1 MVKKYIISIK
11 LKSDAHFDSH
21 SSIAGLEHSKIYRDR
36 EGLPYLPAK
45 HFIGVLKDQ
54 IEKWIKPSATD
65 EEKELIEE
73 IIEGKAESIKVN
85 WSDFFIDEKIYGE
98 VKKFESLEK
107 DDALF
112 NQNREQKFQIS
123 VDSSEVYTKK
133 RSTIKSKDIK
143 NKYLDSK
150 EVIPAGIILFGA
162 LTIDGY
168 EKEEHYRIDE
178 LLKKWMGIVDHLGSK
193 KNRGFGKVKV
203 SLERIENIDG
213 QGSQSIKNDA
223 KWIFYKI
230 DLKSPLKLSK
240 EGGVHNFESTN
251 TYISADTIRGAFI
264 GKLIQKA
271 HLDENTVI
279 DFIKGC
285 KFYNSYPMIENRC
298 TFPTPDIYR
307 VYQQDIG
314 KFNWNRDTTKYFI
327 KEFEN
332 NSSGKRERFCTVF
345 DQLSNKSSM
354 KYEDTVSYKPGEYF
368 YYNDDTI
375 NAFNLT
381 KEVHTRRNQKTN
393 EVYQYELVPS
403 DYSYYGVIELS
414 DMQSN
419 LKSKLIDMLN
429 SISEIHIGSH
439 RRLGYGRVEI
449 TEVEGFE
456 NQNDLEMKLGI
467 EKSKTNSKL
476 SNYYYSYSDLVGDV
490 NDEDIIIGEK
500 ELKLGYNA
508 KWKATIPSIEVYTRG
523 SIIKSD
529 KELEDVMKVDDSA
542 AKYNYLIQSPKFLEA
557 KAIKT
562 IEILPNDIEIER
574 TTMETSNVELL
585 RKLKYKYLEVY
596 SDKQVEKY
604 MKEIEINFGKQDLEE
619 LSHRAYFNLYDIYV
633 FLKQRL
639 FELKWSDKYDKAEKR
654 SVLIEDELNREL
666 GNRYIVGN
674 LTIHELLG
682 TKKFKTNLDNESEYK
697 LYKDMDA
704 CNLYLKKFILG
715 SGLVKE
721 DSNSKDLNKKDQ
733 KLDYY
738 MQNKLLYKILDDL
751 FKEIKREA

>member
-1 MVKKYIISIK
+1 MVKKYIISIN

-21 SSIAGLEHSKIYRDR
+21 SSIAGIEHSKIYRDR

-45 HFIGVLKDQ
+45 HFIGVLKNQ

-98 VKKFESLEK
+98 VKKFKSLEK

-123 VDSSEVYTKK
+123 VDSSEVFTKK

-150 EVIPAGIILFGA
+150 EVIPAGIILLGTLA
-162 LTIDGY
+162 IDGY

-193 KNRGFGKVKV
+193 KNRGFGKVRV
-203 SLERIENIDG
+203 EVDGIVGSSLISPRNIN
-213 QGSQSIKNDA
+213 NDA
-223 KWIFYKI
+223 RWIFYKM

-251 TYISADTIRGAFI
+251 TYISADTIKGAFI
-264 GKLIQKA
+264 GKLLQKGY
-271 HLDENTVI
+271 LDENTVI

-298 TFPTPDIYR
+298 AFPTPDIYR

-327 KEFEN
+327 SEFDS
-332 NSSGKRERFCTVF
+332 NSSGKKERFCTVF
-345 DQLSNKSSM
+345 DQLSKKSRM
-354 KYEDTVSYKPGEYF
+354 KYEDTVAYKPGEYF
-368 YYNDDTI
+368 YYNDGTI
-375 NAFNLT
+375 NAFDLT
-381 KEVHTRRNQKTN
+381 KEVHTRRDQKTN
-393 EVYQYELVPS
+393 EIYQYELVPS
-403 DYSYYGVIELS
+403 EYSYYGVIELS

-429 SISEIHIGSH
+429 SISEIHIGSQ
-439 RRLGYGRVEI
+439 RRLGYGSVRV

-467 EKSKTNSKL
+467 EKSKTNSE
-476 SNYYYSYSDLVGDV
+476 SNNYYYSYSDLVGDV

-508 KWKATIPSIEVYTRG
+508 KWKARIPSIEVYTRG
-523 SIIKSD
+523 AIIKSD
-529 KELEDVMKVDDSA
+529 KELENLIKEDDSA
-542 AKYNYLIQSPKFLEA
+542 TKYNYLIQSPKFLEA

-562 IEILPNDIEIER
+562 IEISPNEIEVER
-574 TTMETSNVELL
+574 KTMDTSNVELL
-585 RKLKYKYLEVY
+585 QKLKYKYLEVY

-604 MKEIEINFGKQDLEE
+604 MQEIEINFEKSDLDK
-619 LSHRAYFNLYDIYV
+619 LSHIAYFNLYDIYI
-633 FLKQRL
+633 FLKERL
-639 FELKWSDKYDKAEKR
+639 FELNWLEKYDKEEKKC
-654 SVLIEDELNREL
+654 SLIKNELNHEI
-666 GNRYIVGN
+666 GNRYIVEN
-674 LTIHELLG
+674 LTIYELLG
-682 TKKFKTNLDNESEYK
+682 EKKFKSNLDNISENK
-697 LYKDMDA
+697 LYRDMSA
-704 CNLYLKKFILG
+704 CNEYLKKFIFESALKNG
-715 SGLVKE
+715 
-721 DSNSKDLNKKDQ
+721 DLNNKYI

-751 FKEIKREA
+751 FKEMKREA